1 MSLEVFSSAWA
12 DEWAR
17 LLNQSAGYRAAAA
30 AWEAS
35 IVLVMTQSG
44 AAEAERR
51 GVFADLWR
59 GECRTARVAT
69 PRTWK
74 PRGTC

>member
-1 MSLEVFSSAWA
+1 MSLEVFSAAWA

-17 LLNQSAGYRAAAA
+17 LLNQSAAYRAAAA
-30 AWEAS
+30 AWEGS
-35 IVLVMTQSG
+35 IALVMTQSS

-51 GVFADLWR
+51 AVFADLWH

-69 PRTWK
+69 PRTSNR
-74 PRGTC
+74 RGTS